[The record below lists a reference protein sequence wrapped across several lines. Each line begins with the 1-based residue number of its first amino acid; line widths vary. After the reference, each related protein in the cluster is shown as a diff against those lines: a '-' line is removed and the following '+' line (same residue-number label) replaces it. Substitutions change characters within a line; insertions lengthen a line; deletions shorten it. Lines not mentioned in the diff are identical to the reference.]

1 MSERQPQEP
10 AERAYLAAIFDFNAA
25 SRQAW
30 KALHDAETIERSA
43 GQERREQSEER
54 RHQIDDSLRR
64 ASEGRDLVLS
74 VQERT
79 GAGEVPRQ
87 IASAGLAFPDWDT
100 ASDNLNACTSRLE
113 QAETELRD
121 AERAVERWHNERG
134 QRARALIWFAAVAV
148 GVIVLLAFILD
159 LAARFRFLTGA
170 TFLLVIFGAVLVAA
184 AGGTAA
190 VLLKHPDAIEGPAL
204 RTRVNVP
211 GLTRLCLLRI
221 GVPAFLVILGV
232 RIILGIIL
240 TIVGLFH

>member
-1 MSERQPQEP
+1 MSPRTQEP
-10 AERAYLAAIFDFNAA
+10 AERAYLGALLDFNGA

-43 GQERREQSEER
+43 GQERREQSEDR
-54 RHQIDDSLRR
+54 RHQIDDALRR

-134 QRARALIWFAAVAV
+134 QRARALIWFAAAAVA
-148 GVIVLLAFILD
+148 VIVLLAFILD
-159 LAARFRFLTGA
+159 LAARFRLITGA
-170 TFLLVIFGAVLVAA
+170 TVLLVVFGAILVAA
-184 AGGTAA
+184 AGGTTA
-190 VLLKHPDAIEGPAL
+190 VLLKHPEATEGPAL

-211 GLTRLCLLRI
+211 GLARLCLRI
-221 GVPAFLVILGV
+221 GIPAFIVILGV